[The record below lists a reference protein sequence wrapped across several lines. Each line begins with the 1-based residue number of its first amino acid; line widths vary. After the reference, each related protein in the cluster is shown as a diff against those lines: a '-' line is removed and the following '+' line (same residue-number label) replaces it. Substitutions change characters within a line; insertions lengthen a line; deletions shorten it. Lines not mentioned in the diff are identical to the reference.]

1 MVDPE
6 PLNERRQD
14 ARLSTHRRGI
24 IKFGPAGQEL
34 SCTVEDLTTTG
45 AGLHVP
51 SAFGLPRVF
60 RLTIDGE
67 VGSKHCRV
75 VWMDGK
81 KVGVSFE

>member
-1 MVDPE
+1 VTDPHT
-6 PLNERRQD
+6 LNERRQD
-14 ARLSTHRRGI
+14 TRTSTHRRGV

-60 RLTIDGE
+60 RLTIDDE

-75 VWMDGK
+75 VWTDGK
-81 KVGVSFE
+81 RVGVSFE

>member
-1 MVDPE
+1 
-6 PLNERRQD
+6 
-14 ARLSTHRRGI
+14 
-24 IKFGPAGQEL
+24 
-34 SCTVEDLTTTG
+34 VEDLTSTG
-45 AGLHVP
+45 AGLQVA
-51 SAFGLPRVF
+51 STFGLPRVF

>member
-14 ARLSTHRRGI
+14 GRLSTHRRGI

-34 SCTVEDLTTTG
+34 SCTVEDLTSTG
-45 AGLHVP
+45 AGLQVA
-51 SAFGLPRVF
+51 STFGLPRVF